1 MSLIG
6 IEFITCSLLCVSNS
20 SFVAIL
26 STNEIKHVEFA
37 FREGKMGYVIKTLHI
52 MDHAVGHISQKGHYY
67 VEAGNNRIY
76 YITSSGVIS
85 SQDLIDHQ
93 PAEFYTNVQES
104 VWKII
109 DVEAGSMVY
118 IPESRDTVRYYD
130 HSLHSS
136 FNIVQTVCVMLR
148 CVCL

>member
-1 MSLIG
+1 MIG
-6 IEFITCSLLCVSNS
+6 IELITRSLLFVSNT

-37 FREGKMGYVIKTLHI
+37 FREGIMGYVIKTLHI

-67 VEAGNNRIY
+67 VEAHTHRIY

-85 SQDLIDHQ
+85 SQDLINHQ
-93 PAEFYTNVQES
+93 PAVFYTNVQES

-109 DVEAGSMVY
+109 DVEADSMVY
-118 IPESRDTVRYYD
+118 IPESRDTVRYFD
-130 HSLHSS
+130 HALHSS
-136 FNIVQTVCVMLR
+136 FNILQTVCE
-148 CVCL
+148 C